1 MSARR
6 ADATEASPL
15 PRDFYRRDSREVAP
29 DLLNKVLVR
38 GDVAGRIVETE
49 AYVGEID
56 PAAHA
61 YRGKTVRNA
70 TMFGP
75 PGHLYVYFIYGMHWC
90 INPVCADEGVG
101 NAVLIRAVA
110 PLVGLGEMRD
120 RRPRARREV
129 DLCNGPGKLAQAFGI
144 TRADDGADLTEPG
157 VAGITIVDDGV
168 APPDD
173 PGRSPRIGLSVAAD
187 LPWRWFVRDDPNV
200 SQTRPGPVDR
210 RRRHV

>member
-1 MSARR
+1 LTGRHA
-6 ADATEASPL
+6 ASL

-38 GDVAGRIVETE
+38 GGVAGRIVETE
-49 AYVGEID
+49 AYVGDID

-61 YRGKTVRNA
+61 YRGKTLRNA

-110 PLVGLGEMRD
+110 PLEGLEQMRT
-120 RRPRARREV
+120 RRPRARRDI
-129 DLCNGPGKLAQAFGI
+129 DLCNGPGKLSQAFAI
-144 TRADDGADLTEPG
+144 TSAEDGADLVTG
-157 VAGITIVDDGV
+157 GGGGITIVDDGV

-173 PGRSPRIGLSVAAD
+173 PGQSPRIGLSVAAD
-187 LPWRWFVRDDPNV
+187 LPWRWFVRGDQNV
-200 SQTRPGPVDR
+200 SRTRPGPVDR
-210 RRRHV
+210 TPRSM

>member
-1 MSARR
+1 M
-6 ADATEASPL
+6 TWQEAAAL

-29 DLLNKVLVR
+29 ELLNKVLVR
-38 GDVAGRIVETE
+38 DGVAGRIVETE

-90 INPVCADEGVG
+90 INPVCADEGLG
-101 NAVLIRAVA
+101 NAVLIRAAA
-110 PLVGLGEMRD
+110 PLAGLEEMRA
-120 RRPRARREV
+120 RRPRARRDV
-129 DLCNGPGKLAQAFGI
+129 DLCNGPGKLAQAFAI
-144 TRADDGADLTEPG
+144 TRAEDGADLVTGEAG
-157 VAGITIVDDGV
+157 GITIVDDGV

-173 PGRSPRIGLSVAAD
+173 PGCTPRIGLSVAAD
-187 LPWRWFVRDDPNV
+187 LPWRWFVPGDPNV
-200 SQTRPGPVDR
+200 SRTPPSPVDR
-210 RRRHV
+210 EPRSV

>member
-1 MSARR
+1 MRGAG
-6 ADATEASPL
+6 TPL

-38 GDVAGRIVETE
+38 EGVAGRIVETE
-49 AYVGEID
+49 AYVGAID

-61 YRGKTVRNA
+61 YRGMTPRNA

-75 PGHLYVYFIYGMHWC
+75 PGHLYVYFVYGMHWC

-110 PLVGLGEMRD
+110 PLAGLEEMRA
-120 RRPRARREV
+120 RRPRARRDV
-129 DLCNGPGKLAQAFGI
+129 DLCNGPGKLAQAFAI
-144 TRADDGADLTEPG
+144 TRAADGSDLVTG
-157 VAGITIVDDGV
+157 TAGITIVDDGV
-168 APPDD
+168 GPPAD
-173 PGRSPRIGLSVAAD
+173 PGVSPRVGLTVAAD

-200 SQTRPGPVDR
+200 SKGKPGSVDR
-210 RRRHV
+210 HRPRV